1 MPFNVQFDSMS
12 IMIFFVTTTTTAKL
26 TRIQRKN
33 VNFWL
38 CILATPS
45 HVKAIVSFPT
55 NRCFFLSVATSFFFF
70 FFYSQWVSL
79 STIPVSLFL
88 FVYLSLFFSPSFF
101 LASHRLRLGNFQRR
115 QNYARLCSNG
125 TLSSSSTITCSF
137 ASLPL
142 LSHSISI
149 SLAFCRPQH
158 KDPSRITFRR

>member
-1 MPFNVQFDSMS
+1 MPFNAQFDSMS
-12 IMIFFVTTTTTAKL
+12 IMIFFVTTTIIAKL
-26 TRIQRKN
+26 TCIQRKN

-45 HVKAIVSFPT
+45 HVKAIVLFPT
-55 NRCFFLSVATSFFFF
+55 NRCFFLSVATSFFSL

-79 STIPVSLFL
+79 SIIPVSLFL
-88 FVYLSLFFSPSFF
+88 FVCLSLFFSPSFF

-115 QNYARLCSNG
+115 QNYAKLCSNG

-158 KDPSRITFRR
+158 KDPSRIMFRR

>member
-1 MPFNVQFDSMS
+1 MPFNAQFDSMS

-33 VNFWL
+33 VTFWL

-55 NRCFFLSVATSFFFF
+55 NRCFFPSVTTSFFS

-88 FVYLSLFFSPSFF
+88 FVCLSLFFSPFF

-115 QNYARLCSNG
+115 QNYAKLCSNG

-158 KDPSRITFRR
+158 KDPSRIMFRR

>member
-1 MPFNVQFDSMS
+1 M
-12 IMIFFVTTTTTAKL
+12 
-26 TRIQRKN
+26 
-33 VNFWL
+33 NFWL

-55 NRCFFLSVATSFFFF
+55 NRCFFLSVATSFF
-70 FFYSQWVSL
+70 SL
-79 STIPVSLFL
+79 LLFSMSLAL
-88 FVYLSLFFSPSFF
+88 DNPCISLPIRLSLSLFFSPSFF

-115 QNYARLCSNG
+115 QNYAKLCSNG

-149 SLAFCRPQH
+149 SLALCRTQH
-158 KDPSRITFRR
+158 KDPSRIMLRRSLIILLCIEINILYVSTGDLL